1 MNTIV
6 PCLWFA
12 DNNCEEAMH
21 YYLDTFPN
29 SSIDSVTYYPDEKLD
44 EHFIGMNGKI
54 INAEFTLNGQKF
66 IGFDGGPTFRFTEAI
81 SFTILCKDQEELDF
95 YWNKLSHVLE
105 SEQCGW
111 CKDQFGLSWQI
122 IPQEMGSLMS
132 NDKQTSALMAMKK
145 IIIQDLKDLA
155 S

>member
-44 EHFIGMNGKI
+44 EHFIGMSGKI

-66 IGFDGGPTFRFTEAI
+66 IGFDGGPTFRFTEAV

>member
-66 IGFDGGPTFRFTEAI
+66 IGFDGGPTFRFTEAV

>member
-66 IGFDGGPTFRFTEAI
+66 IGFDGGPTFRFTEAV
-81 SFTILCKDQEELDF
+81 SFTILCKD
-95 YWNKLSHVLE
+95 
-105 SEQCGW
+105 
-111 CKDQFGLSWQI
+111 
-122 IPQEMGSLMS
+122 
-132 NDKQTSALMAMKK
+132 
-145 IIIQDLKDLA
+145 
-155 S
+155 